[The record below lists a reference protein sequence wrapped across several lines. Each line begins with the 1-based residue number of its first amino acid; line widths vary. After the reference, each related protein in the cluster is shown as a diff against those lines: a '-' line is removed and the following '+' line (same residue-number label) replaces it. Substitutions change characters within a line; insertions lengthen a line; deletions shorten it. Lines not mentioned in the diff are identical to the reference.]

1 MTSHTALL
9 AGASG
14 LVGGHCLRLLL
25 ASTRYERVIAVVR
38 SRLPTEI
45 NDPRLTELVVDFS
58 RLGDVRKRL
67 VADDVFCALGTTLRQ
82 AGSQRRFREVD
93 FEYPLKLAQLL
104 RTAGARHLS
113 IVSAKGASQRSPF
126 FYSRVK
132 GEVEAGLANMGWPS
146 LAIVRPSLIG
156 GARSAPRPLERLA
169 GRILQFAPRSLR
181 TVPAEQIAAAML
193 GCAIEQ
199 RRGTRIVESADIT
212 ALAQAAALY

>member
-1 MTSHTALL
+1 MTSYTALL

-25 ASTRYERVIAVVR
+25 ASKRYERVIAVGR
-38 SRLPTEI
+38 SRLPAEF
-45 NDPRLTELVVDFS
+45 NHPRLTELVVDFS

-67 VADDVFCALGTTLRQ
+67 VADDVFCALGTTIRQ

-104 RTAGARHLS
+104 RTAGARHFS
-113 IVSAKGASQRSPF
+113 IVSAKGASPRSPF

-132 GEVEAGLANMGWPS
+132 GEVEAGLVSMGWPS

-156 GARSAPRPLERLA
+156 GSRNPPRPFERLA
-169 GRILQFAPRSLR
+169 DRVLRFAPRS
-181 TVPAEQIAAAML
+181 VPAEQIARAML
-193 GCAIEQ
+193 GCAIED
-199 RRGTRIVESADIT
+199 RPGTRIVESADIPT
-212 ALAQAAALY
+212 LARAAVLY